1 MCSRGMFVHRPCRLG
16 AAVAILTA
24 ELSCG
29 DQVLAEWALERRKAI
44 HHLDAVMS
52 HIFNCS
58 LVSGQP
64 RALLGTKVT
73 PATLID
79 LPLPSHLTYG
89 HSMLGQTIS
98 HYRID
103 GFANVKT

>member
-1 MCSRGMFVHRPCRLG
+1 MCSRGMFVHRPCRLS

-29 DQVLAEWALERRKAI
+29 DKVLAEWALERRKAI
-44 HHLDAVMS
+44 HHLNAVMS

-64 RALLGTKVT
+64 RTLLGTKVT
-73 PATLID
+73 PRQQLLNGVNAKGFK
-79 LPLPSHLTYG
+79 PSVPPDVA
-89 HSMLGQTIS
+89 S
-98 HYRID
+98 
-103 GFANVKT
+103 